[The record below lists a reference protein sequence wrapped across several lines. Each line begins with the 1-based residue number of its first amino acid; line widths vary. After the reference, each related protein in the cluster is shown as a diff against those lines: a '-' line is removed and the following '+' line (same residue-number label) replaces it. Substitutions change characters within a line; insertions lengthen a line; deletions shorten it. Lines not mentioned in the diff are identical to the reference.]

1 MSKGVIAVAA
11 FVLFSLTHSVY
22 AQDTDGDGLSDAD
35 EITLGTDP
43 AVANDTDGDGIFD
56 FFEDDADGDGLFDAF
71 ECYGSQLADYT
82 IENPSFETPDYLSQ
96 GYSPDDY
103 FVSLSLIHI

>member
-1 MSKGVIAVAA
+1 MSKGVIAVVA

-56 FFEDDADGDGLFDAF
+56 FLKMMQTVTAF
-71 ECYGSQLADYT
+71 LTLLSVTAVNWPITL
-82 IENPSFETPDYLSQ
+82 SKTPRLRPPITSRK
-96 GYSPDDY
+96 
-103 FVSLSLIHI
+103 VIRLMTTL

>member
-22 AQDTDGDGLSDAD
+22 AQDSDGDGLSDAD

-56 FFEDDADGDGLFDAF
+56 FFEDDADGDGLYLTLLSVTAV
-71 ECYGSQLADYT
+71 SWPTTPLKIPRLRRPTLPLARL
-82 IENPSFETPDYLSQ
+82 FA
-96 GYSPDDY
+96 
-103 FVSLSLIHI
+103 

>member
-1 MSKGVIAVAA
+1 MSKGVIAVVAL
-11 FVLFSLTHSVY
+11 VLFSLTHSVY

-56 FFEDDADGDGLFDAF
+56 FFEDDADGDGLLTLLSVTAVNWPITL
-71 ECYGSQLADYT
+71 SK
-82 IENPSFETPDYLSQ
+82 TPRLRPPITSRK
-96 GYSPDDY
+96 
-103 FVSLSLIHI
+103 VIRLMTTL

>member
-1 MSKGVIAVAA
+1 MGVLLLST
-11 FVLFSLTHSVY
+11 FTHPVY
-22 AQDTDGDGLSDAD
+22 AVDSDGDGLSDAD

-56 FFEDDADGDGLFDAF
+56 FFEDDADGDGVSDAF

-96 GYSPDDY
+96 GYS
-103 FVSLSLIHI
+103 S